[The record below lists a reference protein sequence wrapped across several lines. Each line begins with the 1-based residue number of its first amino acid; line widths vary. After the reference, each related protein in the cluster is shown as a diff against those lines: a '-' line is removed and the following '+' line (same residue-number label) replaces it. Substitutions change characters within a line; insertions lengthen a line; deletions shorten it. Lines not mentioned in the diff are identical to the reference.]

1 MLNNFS
7 LVSSI
12 LFEPW
17 FIETGYAASV
27 LPALINMIE
36 GKSQLTNLQTHEK
49 QLPSLLGND
58 YSPIR
63 LSTSGDTSFESS
75 IGAAPSGSAAV
86 IPIRGAITKYE
97 GMCNYGVENY
107 MQWIGAAEQ
116 ASSVSEIVLLID
128 SPGGQANCAFM
139 LAQRISQIKKPTL
152 AYVDSG
158 NATSA
163 AYLIA
168 SAANKIYVNT
178 PVDMVGS
185 IGALIALS
193 TFRSTLQ
200 GTKTWE
206 IYSRL
211 STEKN
216 LAFRQLI
223 ENDDPT
229 LLQDMLDETVV
240 HFIDAVKANRGDRLK
255 LESGD
260 PFKGATYKADKAL
273 KMGLI
278 DGIAPLHEAL
288 ASIRQTQSP
297 GLIQAVSLQSTE
309 TPVQSNTHT
318 QTVNQ
323 TMNFREKLAAWIA
336 NTPDETPDASATA
349 ETPQAPETPT
359 ENPIEARLAALEG
372 ELSTLKT
379 QNQQLSTENQQLKS
393 SKPAAEATTVTVAKE
408 QPPKPVE
415 VDANQG
421 SFLSETDE
429 YIASLKK
436 GVA

>member
-1 MLNNFS
+1 MFNNFS

-17 FIETGYAASV
+17 FIDTPYAASV
-27 LPALINMIE
+27 LPALIDMIE
-36 GKSQLTNLQTHEK
+36 GKSQFTNLQTHEK
-49 QLPSLLGND
+49 QLPSLLGHD

-63 LSTSGDTSFESS
+63 LSAGTDISLGSSFGS
-75 IGAAPSGSAAV
+75 APSGSAAV

-107 MQWIGAAEQ
+107 MQWIDIAEQ
-116 ASSVSEIVLLID
+116 SASISEIVLLID

-139 LAQRISQIKKPTL
+139 LSQRISQIKKPTL

-178 PVDMVGS
+178 PVDMLGS

-223 ENDDPT
+223 EKDDPS

-255 LESGD
+255 LDAGD
-260 PFKGATYKADKAL
+260 PFKGGTYNAEKAL

-278 DGIAPLHEAL
+278 DGIAPLHQAL
-288 ASIRQTQSP
+288 ASIRQQPT
-297 GLIQAVSLQSTE
+297 GLIQAVALE
-309 TPVQSNTHT
+309 TPDKPIQSNTHT

-323 TMNFREKLAAWIA
+323 TMNFRQKLADWLAK
-336 NTPDETPDASATA
+336 NPEETPETTATA
-349 ETPQAPETPT
+349 ETQETPETQN
-359 ENPIEARLAALEG
+359 ENPFEARLTALEG

-379 QNQQLSTENQQLKS
+379 QNQQLTAENQQLKS
-393 SKPAAEATTVTVAKE
+393 SKPAAEATTVQVSKE

-415 VDANQG
+415 VDANAS

-429 YIASLKK
+429 YIASIKK